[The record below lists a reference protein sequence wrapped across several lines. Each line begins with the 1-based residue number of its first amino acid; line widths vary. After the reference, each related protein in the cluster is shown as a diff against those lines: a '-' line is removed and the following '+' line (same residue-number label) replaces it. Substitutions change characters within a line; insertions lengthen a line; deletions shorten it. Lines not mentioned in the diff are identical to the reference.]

1 MKERYEKEDLITA
14 YLDGQLTMRQHTEFK
29 RLLENEPEFAA
40 RLSVMERQRDWLRSL
55 PAEKAPAHLAVD
67 VVSALERRLLVNSAL
82 TAEPAGRS
90 RRVQMLRRFASVA
103 ALIFIPLFVLGVVVF
118 TIVMPQPAAQIA
130 KSDSEPAAANAD
142 SPVVAAKPVETIPR
156 RPVFSGVLYLKT
168 NQSPAVN
175 DFIKKRFYLCG
186 LADKMELVQ
195 DSQMSTYKIVC
206 DAQSLEM
213 FVSGLTTIWPQCEKT
228 VLTVPQPGADKS
240 LEVQSIIPS
249 QIAELVK
256 MPDEQAIASAALR
269 YTQQKNHFPIDG
281 GLSPS
286 EPVLAWD
293 KPANPKAPA
302 DSPDIPA
309 LLIIEVSGL

>member
-1 MKERYEKEDLITA
+1 MKERYEKEDLMTA

-29 RLLENEPEFAA
+29 RLLENDPQFAA
-40 RLSVMERQRDWLRSL
+40 ELSAMEKQRDLLRCL
-55 PAEKAPAHLAVD
+55 PVEKAPADLAAD
-67 VVSALERRLLVNSAL
+67 VIRSLERRLLVNSAT

-90 RRVQMLRRFASVA
+90 RGVQVLGRFASVA
-103 ALIFIPLFVLGVVVF
+103 ALIFIPLFVLGVVVY
-118 TIVMPQPAAQIA
+118 TILMPEPVNQIVGSGSSPAAMNTD
-130 KSDSEPAAANAD
+130 KPA
-142 SPVVAAKPVETIPR
+142 VAAKPIETTPR

-168 NQSPAVN
+168 NQLPAVN

-206 DAQSLEM
+206 DAQSLEV
-213 FVSGLTTIWPQCEKT
+213 FISGLTTIWPQCEKT

-240 LEVQSIIPS
+240 LEVPSIIPS
-249 QIAELVK
+249 QIAALVK

-269 YTQQKNHFPIDG
+269 YTQQENHFPIDG

-293 KPANPKAPA
+293 RPAEPKDAA
-302 DSPDIPA
+302 GSPDIPA